1 MKGLAVLVL
10 VLHASDAERTPG
22 EVARFGF
29 PYQSCKAGEFEDDQ
43 PSSRKLELGTG
54 GGCAEGPFGNHLG
67 VVLNASLV
75 APGAYAPLIST
86 ESQTDFTADFTDG
99 FTLELWVKP
108 HKLPPDDTADR
119 VIVSLS
125 ARNTEFTHEQMQTL
139 NCTQD
144 DVSFQLIVK
153 PSGCL
158 VVHAKFISTED
169 CSESSAHEDGVDG
182 VGSRYS
188 TFTLPG
194 AQCDGVQFSS
204 NPAAPGLNLTNPKL
218 QHVVVSL
225 SAYMGGVAGP
235 GGDRGGQPDSKRFA
249 IWVDSVLKTSDE
261 HPTEV
266 NKQTNHYVYRRLTG
280 PIEDDPFEF
289 GKKRG
294 APCAMK
300 RTADYD
306 LATDKTKNFVPSA
319 LWGADHTLR
328 VGFDGTSNSPS
339 FEGEVLWV
347 RVRVSHPDPSCDPNP
362 DPNPDQ
368 VLLLAMYPRPLNDS
382 EVQANFEAK
391 LDHSNP
397 NPNPYPYPSPSP

>member
-144 DVSFQLIVK
+144 DVSFQLIMK

-158 VVHAKFISTED
+158 VVHTKFISTED
-169 CSESSAHEDGVDG
+169 CLASLAYEQASEASGLEDPRG
-182 VGSRYS
+182 S
-188 TFTLPG
+188 TFTLPHETKCNT
-194 AQCDGVQFSS
+194 AEYSS
-204 NPAAPGLNLTNPKL
+204 NPADPGLDLATPKL

-225 SAYMGGVAGP
+225 SAYMGGNAGTRS
-235 GGDRGGQPDSKRFA
+235 GRGGQPDSRRFA

-261 HPTEV
+261 HLNGGEYPL
-266 NKQTNHYVYRRLTG
+266 YDRLFK
-280 PIEDDPFEF
+280 PIKVEDILGSPYQF
-289 GKKRG
+289 GD
-294 APCAMK
+294 PCAMK
-300 RTADYD
+300 RTEGDD
-306 LATDKTKNFVPSA
+306 LATGKTKNFVPSA
-319 LWGADHTLR
+319 IWGADHALR
-328 VGFDGTSNSPS
+328 VGFDGTSDSPS

-347 RVRVSHPDPSCDPNP
+347 RVR
-362 DPNPDQ
+362 
-368 VLLLAMYPRPLNDS
+368 DS
-382 EVQANFEAK
+382 
-391 LDHSNP
+391 
-397 NPNPYPYPSPSP
+397 

>member
-67 VVLNASLV
+67 VVLNESLS
-75 APGAYAPLIST
+75 GDGTYEPL
-86 ESQTDFTADFTDG
+86 ESAQGDFAAEFTDG

-108 HKLPPDDTADR
+108 QPLDDTADR

-125 ARNTEFTHEQMQTL
+125 ARNTESTHAQMQDL

-144 DVSFQLIVK
+144 DVSFQLIMK

-158 VVHAKFISTED
+158 VVYTKLISTED
-169 CSESSAHEDGVDG
+169 CLASGAYERGE
-182 VGSRYS
+182 YS
-188 TFTLPG
+188 TFPERKSAFKLPHG
-194 AQCDGVQFSS
+194 IDCAINDYSS
-204 NPAAPGLNLTNPKL
+204 NRDDPGLDLTTPKL

-347 RVRVSHPDPSCDPNP
+347 RVR
-362 DPNPDQ
+362 
-368 VLLLAMYPRPLNDS
+368 DS
-382 EVQANFEAK
+382 
-391 LDHSNP
+391 
-397 NPNPYPYPSPSP
+397 

>member
-1 MKGLAVLVL
+1 MKGLAALAL
-10 VLHASDAERTPG
+10 ALHAAHAARIPG

-29 PYQSCKAGEFEDDQ
+29 PYQSCKASEFEDDQ
-43 PSSRKLELGTG
+43 SSSSKLKLGTG

-67 VVLNASLV
+67 VVLNASLSGV
-75 APGAYAPLIST
+75 GAYEPL
-86 ESQTDFTADFTDG
+86 ESAQGDFAAELTDG

-108 HKLPPDDTADR
+108 HKLLQGDTADR

-125 ARNTEFTHEQMQTL
+125 ARDAGSLTHEEMQTL
-139 NCTQD
+139 DCNRD
-144 DVSFQLIVK
+144 EVSFQLIMK

-169 CSESSAHEDGVDG
+169 CLASLAYEQASEATGLEDPRG
-182 VGSRYS
+182 S
-188 TFTLPG
+188 TFTLPHETKCNT
-194 AQCDGVQFSS
+194 AEYSS
-204 NPAAPGLNLTNPKL
+204 NPADPGLDLATPKL

-235 GGDRGGQPDSKRFA
+235 GGDRGGQTDSRRFA

-261 HPTEV
+261 HPIEV
-266 NKQTNHYVYRRLTG
+266 NGQTNHYVYRRLTG
-280 PIEDDPFEF
+280 PIVDDAFEF

-300 RTADYD
+300 RADGYA

-319 LWGADHTLR
+319 IWGTDHTLR
-328 VGFDGTSNSPS
+328 VGFDGTSDSPR

-347 RVRVSHPDPSCDPNP
+347 RVR
-362 DPNPDQ
+362 
-368 VLLLAMYPRPLNDS
+368 DS
-382 EVQANFEAK
+382 
-391 LDHSNP
+391 
-397 NPNPYPYPSPSP
+397 